1 VSAAYVVR
9 RVLLFFVVVWAAT
22 TLIFFLPKMA
32 PGRNPVVERI
42 GMMMA
47 TGGVNTGNIQAMVEA
62 YEAKFGLDKPLW
74 QQYVTYLSDL
84 ARLDFGYSLM
94 LYPTKVIDVI
104 RIAMPWTMGL
114 LAVSTILAFSL
125 GTVLG
130 GLLAWPRAPQA
141 IQYLLPPLFM
151 FSVVPYYLFGLILV
165 YILAFQIRIFPMSG
179 NSQYGVVASLSPAF
193 VLDVVYHSIL
203 PALSII
209 LASLGFWALGMR
221 AMMVGIAGE
230 DFMLFADAKGL
241 KSKRIFLGY
250 AMRNAL
256 LPQTTT
262 LALSLGTILSG
273 ALLVEVVFNYAGM
286 GAVLFRAVSAFDY
299 FTIYG
304 VVFFII
310 VGVAFTTLVLDL
322 VYPLLDPRIR
332 YSKG

>member
-1 VSAAYVVR
+1 
-9 RVLLFFVVVWAAT
+9 
-22 TLIFFLPKMA
+22 
-32 PGRNPVVERI
+32 
-42 GMMMA
+42 
-47 TGGVNTGNIQAMVEA
+47 MVEA
-62 YEAKFGLDKPLW
+62 YETKFGLNKPLW
-74 QQYVTYLSDL
+74 QQYLTYLSDL
-84 ARLDFGYSLM
+84 SHADFGYSLM
-94 LYPTKVIDVI
+94 LYPTKVVDIILVS
-104 RIAMPWTMGL
+104 MPWTIGL
-114 LAVSTILAFSL
+114 LTVSTVIAFTL
-125 GTVLG
+125 GTLLG

-165 YILAFQIRIFPMSG
+165 YLLAFQFRVFPMSG
-179 NSQYGVVASLSPAF
+179 NSQYGVGASFSLGFA
-193 VLDVVYHSIL
+193 VDVVYHSIL

-221 AMMVGIAGE
+221 AMMVSISGE
-230 DFMLFADAKGL
+230 DYMLFADAKGL
-241 KSKRIFLGY
+241 NARRIFLRY

-273 ALLVEVVFNYAGM
+273 ALLVEVVFSYAGM
-286 GAVLFRAVSAFDY
+286 GAVLFRAVSGFDY

-310 VGVAFTTLVLDL
+310 VGVAFATLILDL

-332 YSKG
+332 YNKG